1 MKEDVIF
8 LNFSAFS
15 IHYKKREMVCFL
27 LRNLVWTKN
36 PSGGLMKKDKI
47 DLVEFNEVKIITTG
61 YTRLG
66 AQNAESDVNRF
77 LREGWTL
84 LETYTTC
91 YGNSPIFSS
100 QQEIHF
106 VLGKKE
112 TISPEQRGSAL
123 QA

>member
-1 MKEDVIF
+1 
-8 LNFSAFS
+8 
-15 IHYKKREMVCFL
+15 
-27 LRNLVWTKN
+27 
-36 PSGGLMKKDKI
+36 MKKDKI
-47 DLVEFNEVKIITTG
+47 DLMEFNEVKIITTG

-66 AQNAESDVNRF
+66 AQNAENDVNRF

-91 YGNSPIFSS
+91 YGNSPLLSS
-100 QQEIHF
+100 HQEIHF

-112 TISPEQRGSAL
+112 TASAEQRRNTL

>member
-1 MKEDVIF
+1 
-8 LNFSAFS
+8 
-15 IHYKKREMVCFL
+15 
-27 LRNLVWTKN
+27 
-36 PSGGLMKKDKI
+36 MKKDKT
-47 DLVEFNEVKIITTG
+47 DLMEFNEVKIITTG

-66 AQNAESDVNRF
+66 AQNAENDVNRF
-77 LREGWTL
+77 LQEGWTL

-91 YGNSPIFSS
+91 YGNAPFLSS

-112 TISPEQRGSAL
+112 TASPGQRRNVL

>member
-1 MKEDVIF
+1 
-8 LNFSAFS
+8 
-15 IHYKKREMVCFL
+15 
-27 LRNLVWTKN
+27 
-36 PSGGLMKKDKI
+36 MKKDKI
-47 DLVEFNEVKIITTG
+47 DLMGFNEIKIITTG

-66 AQNAESDVNRF
+66 AQNAENDVNRF

-91 YGNSPIFSS
+91 YGNSPLFSS

-112 TISPEQRGSAL
+112 TISTGQGRDAL

>member
-1 MKEDVIF
+1 
-8 LNFSAFS
+8 
-15 IHYKKREMVCFL
+15 
-27 LRNLVWTKN
+27 
-36 PSGGLMKKDKI
+36 MKKDKI
-47 DLVEFNEVKIITTG
+47 DLMEFNEVKIITTG

-66 AQNAESDVNRF
+66 AQNAENDVNRF

-100 QQEIHF
+100 HQEIHF

-112 TISPEQRGSAL
+112 TISPEQRGNAL